1 MGEAFISRRGGGGAG
16 AALNFYVVGGTTP
29 PANPAENTIWINTDV
44 AITSWIFA
52 AEEPSPVEAGTVWI
66 SVGASST
73 VAFNALRKHTLQVCP
88 LSVKQ
93 YVGGQWVD
101 RVAMSFQGGKW
112 VAWIADIIVYDGG
125 AKDIALKYQN
135 ASDKGTY
142 INLTLATNS
151 NSASKAATIKS
162 DPIDLTGL
170 AVYQV
175 TYGSMSGEGTFAGRI
190 KAMVWSED
198 GGTMVKESTV
208 SQSKSG
214 TITVDVSEL
223 SGKHVVGVYAYNTS
237 GSGAGSGR
245 VTKLAALMEES
256 ATAAEAAEYAALI
269 AELSEVY
276 EDA

>member
-1 MGEAFISRRGGGGAG
+1 MIFNASGGGAP
-16 AALNFYVVGGTTP
+16 LNFKVLGGTSQP
-29 PANPAENTIWINTDV
+29 SGQENTIWVNTDV
-44 AITSWIFA
+44 GITSWVFA
-52 AEEPSPVEAGTVWI
+52 PTAPEAPSEGMVWI
-66 SVGASST
+66 STGLSST
-73 VAFNALRKHTLQVCP
+73 VAFNALRKNTLQVYP
-88 LSVKQ
+88 LAAKQ